1 MEELTKKIT
10 FAARSPVGLPGRKK
24 SLAVRPDSL
33 SYASGEVAE
42 RLNVAVSKTVVRETV
57 PGVRI
62 PPSPQNEMSAPRKGG
77 IFRLV
82 AG

>member
-10 FAARSPVGLPGRKK
+10 FAARSPVGSTRSVGL
-24 SLAVRPDSL
+24 
-33 SYASGEVAE
+33 YGEVAE